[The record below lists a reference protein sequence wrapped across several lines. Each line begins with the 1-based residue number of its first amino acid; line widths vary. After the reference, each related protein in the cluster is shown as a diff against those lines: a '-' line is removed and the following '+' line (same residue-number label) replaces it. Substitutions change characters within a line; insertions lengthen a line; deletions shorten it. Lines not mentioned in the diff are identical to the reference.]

1 MLPLFAA
8 ISILGTRATCDAVLS
23 MNDLTCSGTRRYVR
37 PGAAT
42 IRFFA
47 CRGQP
52 KKSLQ
57 GGKGL
62 ELRDRRGKGF
72 SVLQFTRYV
81 ESSYSVH
88 GLVQYLVLQGLYSYC
103 SYHRK
108 YPCYH
113 CPNRHHNYN
122 HCCPCVCRLCLE
134 VVSSWQAL
142 CTAVDIGQAW
152 CRPQKTSLAIR
163 ISLPSSA
170 TNSSRRKAA
179 ERFRQ
184 DACQIA
190 GGEIVATCPAGYSK
204 HAMRKQAT
212 WLKVRE

>member
-1 MLPLFAA
+1 MISHVLALGIMFGLVLRQFASLHA
-8 ISILGTRATCDAVLS
+8 GDSRKRVCRAV
-23 MNDLTCSGTRRYVR
+23 
-37 PGAAT
+37 
-42 IRFFA
+42 
-47 CRGQP
+47 
-52 KKSLQ
+52 
-57 GGKGL
+57 GGF
-62 ELRDRRGKGF
+62 ELRDRRGKRF

-134 VVSSWQAL
+134 VASSWQAL

-152 CRPQKTSLAIR
+152 CGPQKTSLAIR
-163 ISLPSSA
+163 VSLPSSA

-190 GGEIVATCPAGYSK
+190 GGEIVAT
-204 HAMRKQAT
+204 
-212 WLKVRE
+212 WLSQLPRSARQDTANTRCGNRRLG